1 MLYPLVPP
9 KKQKEP
15 KLSRARQI
23 PEWEQYDG
31 EIAQFARKLAKEG
44 LIKSDIAT
52 ADANVLA
59 STGSGST
66 SKADVDEDTDGVH
79 KDGEQGEET
88 INRNSVA
95 DKLESESD
103 ETPSP
108 TPHVKDEL

>member
-1 MLYPLVPP
+1 M
-9 KKQKEP
+9 
-15 KLSRARQI
+15 
-23 PEWEQYDG
+23 
-31 EIAQFARKLAKEG
+31 
-44 LIKSDIAT
+44 IKSDIAT

-66 SKADVDEDTDGVH
+66 SKAGVDEDADGLD
-79 KDGEQGEET
+79 KPEDGEQSEET

-95 DKLESESD
+95 EKLESESD